1 MSGARGRRFAE
12 GHEPRRDEAGHSM
25 ASDKSMAYVELQLV
39 CKQHPVGERPILG
52 AWWIES
58 IFEVFDPAQVNERA
72 NTGAEGQFITQPDG
86 TTRLRFKMTCP
97 KCGQQPVYRQD
108 RIDAALAALY
118 VKGVNSKIVQYAI

>member
-1 MSGARGRRFAE
+1 MTAVLVLVLLLMTSSARTARWTALVLWPVIAGLVWQGA
-12 GHEPRRDEAGHSM
+12 P
-25 ASDKSMAYVELQLV
+25 YT
-39 CKQHPVGERPILG
+39 ERPILG

-58 IFEVFDPAQVNERA
+58 NFEVFDPAQMNERA
-72 NTGAEGQFITQPDG
+72 NVAVELQPITEPDG

-118 VKGVNSKIVQYAI
+118 VKGADSKIVQYAI